1 LSDDLSRANFKI
13 KVAKMLE
20 RNADVEL
27 TEKKQR
33 SLKQNSYM
41 HVAIAYFASVTGYD
55 AEYVKREYF
64 KKECN
69 KELFLV
75 DKYDTILKR
84 NTEDYRSSRSL
95 TKEEMTLAIER
106 FRNWAARE
114 AELYIPSAEEYNE
127 SKQIQREMNT
137 TIEHARQ
144 HN

>member
-1 LSDDLSRANFKI
+1 
-13 KVAKMLE
+13 MLE

-69 KELFLV
+69 RELFLV
-75 DKYDTILKR
+75 DKYDAILRR
-84 NTEDYRSSRSL
+84 NTEDYRSSRDL

-106 FRNWAARE
+106 FRNWSARE
-114 AELYIPSAEEYNE
+114 AELYIPSADEYNE
-127 SKQIQREMNT
+127 NKQIQREINIS
-137 TIEHARQ
+137 IERAKRYS
-144 HN
+144 